1 MKMGFN
7 TTGNSSTSRRTAQAV
22 NLGYL
27 RNRIAST
34 TRKFNYCKE
43 HSANPSLCINQFVN
57 IAPQTQSTDGALQV
71 MVNLGGRVLTS
82 TDYGVSFCQFDV
94 SGNPELGLVKTSY
107 DGTHKVA
114 IDDVSYNLYVFSN
127 NTWTQTPNQFTNID
141 ISSDGK
147 YQTAINQSEDTLYRS
162 TDYGNNW
169 AQVTSDVI
177 YQISISLSSS
187 GQQQVIA
194 SVLDFGVGTIYKSN
208 NYGITW
214 TQTNI
219 VTTNAWISANI
230 SGDGSI
236 ITAGSIQEFTE
247 GIIQYSLDNGTNW
260 STATVNWSTETPAEY
275 RFAGNICSSY
285 NGQYQAFIS
294 YITNLGGRPSFIY
307 VSTDG
312 GVTWNKANV
321 PELTYTSIAISNS
334 GKYISAVAKNN
345 GATLFSYFRSVNYGQ
360 TFEQINYGTVSLTG
374 IDIN

>member
-1 MKMGFN
+1 MGFN
-7 TTGNSSTSRRTAQAV
+7 TSGNSSTSRRTTQAV

-43 HSANPSLCINQFVN
+43 HSANPSLCINQFIN

-71 MVNLGGRVLTS
+71 MVDLDGFVFTS
-82 TDYGVSFCQFDV
+82 NDYGVSFYKFQV

-114 IDDVSYNLYVFSN
+114 ISNTNGYLYLFSN
-127 NTWTQTPNQFTNID
+127 NTWTITPNQFFNID

-147 YQTAINQSEDTLYRS
+147 YQTATQGPFIDTVYRS
-162 TDYGNNW
+162 ADYGNNW
-169 AQVTSDVI
+169 SPATSIPYKV
-177 YQISISLSSS
+177 SICLSSS

-194 SVLDFGVGTIYKSN
+194 SIAPAYGFGTVYKSN

-219 VTTNAWISANI
+219 VTTNSWIYANI

-236 ITAGSIQEFTE
+236 ITAGSFSQGGD
-247 GIIQYSLDNGTNW
+247 GIIQYSLDNGANW
-260 STATVNWSTETPAEY
+260 STATVNWSTETPGGN

-294 YITNLGGRPSFIY
+294 RFLLGAPPSFIY

-321 PELTYTSIAISNS
+321 PELIYTSIAISNS

-345 GATLFSYFRSVNYGQ
+345 VSSLFYYFRSVNYGQ
-360 TFEQINYGTVSLTG
+360 TFEQINYGTVSLTA

>member
-43 HSANPSLCINQFVN
+43 HSANPSLCINQFIN
-57 IAPQTQSTDGALQV
+57 IAPSTLDGNLQV
-71 MVNLGGRVLTS
+71 MVDLSGVVFTS
-82 TDYGVSFCQFDV
+82 TDYGVSFYPFQV

-114 IDDVSYNLYVFSN
+114 ISDNDYDLYLFSN
-127 NTWTQTPNQFTNID
+127 NTWTITPNQFTNID

-147 YQTAINQSEDTLYRS
+147 YQTAINQSDNTLYRS

-169 AQVTSDVI
+169 AQVTSVI
-177 YQISISLSSS
+177 LDQISISLSSS
-187 GQQQVIA
+187 GQQQVIPSA
-194 SVLDFGVGTIYKSN
+194 PGYGAGTVYKSN

-219 VTTNAWISANI
+219 VTTNSWISANI

-236 ITAGSIQEFTE
+236 ITAGSVEEFTE

-260 STATVNWSTETPAEY
+260 STATVNWSTETPVTN

-294 YITNLGGRPSFIY
+294 YFTLTGGPPGFIY

-321 PELTYTSIAISNS
+321 PELTYTFIAMSNS

-345 GATLFSYFRSVNYGQ
+345 GPTLFYYFRSVNYGQ

>member
-7 TTGNSSTSRRTAQAV
+7 TSGNSSTSRRTTQAV

-43 HSANPSLCINQFVN
+43 HSANPSLCINQFIN
-57 IAPQTQSTDGALQV
+57 ITPQTQSTDGALQV
-71 MVNLGGRVLTS
+71 MVDLDGFVFTS
-82 TDYGVSFCQFDV
+82 NDYGVSFYPFQV
-94 SGNPELGLVKTSY
+94 SGNPQLGLVKTSY

-114 IDDVSYNLYVFSN
+114 ISENDYDLYLFTN
-127 NTWTQTPNQFTNID
+127 NTWTITPNQFTNID

-147 YQTAINQSEDTLYRS
+147 YQTAINQSENTLYRS

-194 SVLDFGVGTIYKSN
+194 SAPGFGAGTVYKSN

-219 VTTNAWISANI
+219 VTTNSWISANI

-236 ITAGSIQEFTE
+236 ITAGSIELDAE

-260 STATVNWSTETPAEY
+260 STATVNWSTETLVGD

-294 YITNLGGRPSFIY
+294 YFTLNGGPPGFIY

-321 PELTYTSIAISNS
+321 PELLYTSIAISNS
-334 GKYISAVAKNN
+334 GKFISAVAQNDD
-345 GATLFSYFRSVNYGQ
+345 ATLFSYFRSVNYGQ
-360 TFEQINYGTVSLTG
+360 TFEQINYGSVSLIG